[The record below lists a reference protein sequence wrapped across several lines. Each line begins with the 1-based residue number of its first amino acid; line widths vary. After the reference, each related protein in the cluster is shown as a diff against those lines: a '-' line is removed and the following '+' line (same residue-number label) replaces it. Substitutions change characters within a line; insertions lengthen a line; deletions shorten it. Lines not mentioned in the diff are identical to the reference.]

1 MRHLPKIDRP
11 ASGEAAIRGPLDDE
25 PITGGS

>member
-1 MRHLPKIDRP
+1 MRHLLEINRP

-25 PITGGS
+25 PIPGGS